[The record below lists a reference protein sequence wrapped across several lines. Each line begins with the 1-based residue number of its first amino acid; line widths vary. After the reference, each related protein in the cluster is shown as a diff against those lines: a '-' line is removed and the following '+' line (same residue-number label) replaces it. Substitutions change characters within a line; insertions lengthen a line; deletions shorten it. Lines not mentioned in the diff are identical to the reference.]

1 MIPVS
6 IIKFWIHKHQLITHL
21 HCRACTVHIEVAI
34 MNINVLVTN
43 LPSIAILSHNNLSI
57 GLLPTTVVDED
68 IMVPA
73 ITSGISNIT

>member
-1 MIPVS
+1 M
-6 IIKFWIHKHQLITHL
+6 
-21 HCRACTVHIEVAI
+21 HIEVAI

-57 GLLPTTVVDED
+57 GLHPTTVVDEN

-73 ITSGISNIT
+73 ITSGISNVT